1 LREGIPNSYPPFHP
15 RRDPFEKVSQV
26 KKRNEDSMS
35 KHEVTVELAG
45 GKRLVFETGRMAK
58 QASGAALVTTGETVV
73 LATAV
78 ASPDPREGIDFFP
91 LTVDYREYTY
101 AGGRIPGGFI
111 KREGR
116 PSEKEVLTCRQIDR
130 PIRPL
135 FPDGFRNE
143 TQVIALVFSADKE
156 NDPDVV
162 GINAAACALA
172 LSDIPFSATV
182 GAVRVGRINNEFVIN
197 PTYAERA
204 ETTVNIMVVG
214 HKDGIVMIESG
225 AKEETE
231 DVILAAIEFAHEQ
244 IKKIVAAID
253 ELVAV
258 AGKPKRAFTA
268 PTTDEAYYEEL
279 KAKIGERLMD
289 ALDTHKHAKTESYA
303 LVKTIKDELA
313 AELPADDPNAK
324 KKLSTYYELL
334 RERTFRE
341 QVTKERIRPDRRAF
355 DEIRPITIETKV
367 LPRTHGS
374 ALFTRGETQALVTA
388 TLGTADDGQRL
399 ESYEGE
405 QRKNFMLHYNF
416 PPFSVGETG
425 RMTGTGRRE
434 IGHGALAERAISA
447 VLPSIEESPYSMRI
461 VSDILESN
469 GSSSMASV
477 CGASLALYDAGI
489 PLKGSVAGV
498 AMGLVKEGDDYAI
511 LTDIAGAEDHYGD
524 MDFKVAGTRKGITA
538 LQMDIKIGGLT
549 REILQQAMEQARR
562 GRLFLLDKMD
572 AVLDGP
578 RKERSA
584 YAPRIETIM
593 IPTDKIRDLI
603 GKGGATIRGIIEQT
617 GAKIDVDDSGKV
629 SVASSDADGLKR
641 ALEIIGNITA
651 VPEIGKVYLGKVV
664 RLAEFGAFVELFPG
678 TDGLLH
684 ISEIAEHRVKE
695 VKDEL
700 REGDQ
705 VMVKVLAIEGNRI
718 KLSRKAL
725 IREQKAKLAQ
735 TSPAAEEVSEAEAP
749 VAPPAA
755 PSAPA
760 RPRHEYDEKQPR
772 SNQSTILIEGG
783 DFDEDEGTVEI
794 EEGDEPNFNRADGVP
809 VTAGPP
815 TGAGRPPA
823 AANNRRRRRRRPGG
837 GGGPRP
843 GGGGHQA

>member
-1 LREGIPNSYPPFHP
+1 
-15 RRDPFEKVSQV
+15 
-26 KKRNEDSMS
+26 MS
-35 KHEVTVELAG
+35 TKHEVAVELAG

-58 QASGAALVTTGETVV
+58 QASGAALVSTGETVV

-116 PSEKEVLTCRQIDR
+116 PSEKEILTARQIDR

-143 TQVIALVFSADKE
+143 TQVIVLVFSADKE

-162 GINAAACALA
+162 GINAAAAAVA
-172 LSDIPFSATV
+172 LSDIPFGATI
-182 GAVRVGRINNEFVIN
+182 GALRVGRVGGEFVAN
-197 PTYAERA
+197 PTYAERLVS
-204 ETTVNIMVVG
+204 TVNIMVVG
-214 HKDGIVMIESG
+214 HKDGIVMIEAG
-225 AKEETE
+225 AKQETE
-231 DVILAAIEFAHEQ
+231 DVILAAIEFAHAE

-253 ELVAV
+253 ELVSK
-258 AGKPKRAFTA
+258 AGKAKRAFTA
-268 PTTDEAYYEEL
+268 PEFDEAYSNDL
-279 KAKIGERLMD
+279 KAKISDRLKD
-289 ALDTHKHAKTESYA
+289 ALDTKSHGKTESYT
-303 LVKTIKDELA
+303 LVKQIKDELA
-313 AELPADDPNAK
+313 AGLPADDPTAK
-324 KKLSTYYELL
+324 KKLAHYYELL
-334 RERTFRE
+334 RESIFRE
-341 QVTKERIRPDRRAF
+341 QVTKDRIRPDRRAF
-355 DEIRPITIETKV
+355 DEIRPISIETGV

-388 TLGTADDGQRL
+388 TLGTTDDSQRL

-425 RMTGTGRRE
+425 RMTGVGRRE
-434 IGHGALAERAISA
+434 VGHGALAERAISA
-447 VLPSIEESPYSMRI
+447 VLPGPDESPYSIRI

-477 CGASLALYDAGI
+477 CGASLALYDSGI
-489 PLKGSVAGV
+489 PLKGAVAGV

-524 MDFKVAGTRKGITA
+524 MDFKVAGTRNGITA

-549 REILQQAMEQARR
+549 RQILEQAMEQARR

-572 AVLDGP
+572 AALDGP
-578 RKERSA
+578 RQERSQ
-584 YAPRIETIM
+584 YAPRIETLQ
-593 IPTDKIRDLI
+593 IPTEKIRDLI
-603 GKGGATIRGIIEQT
+603 GKGGATIRGIVEQT
-617 GAKIDVDDSGKV
+617 GAKIDVDDTGRV

-641 ALEIIGNITA
+641 ALAMINDVTA
-651 VPEIGKVYLGKVV
+651 VPEVGKTYLGKVV
-664 RLAEFGAFVELFPG
+664 RLAEFGAFVEIFPG

-705 VMVKVLAIEGNRI
+705 VMVKVLALEGNRI

-725 IREQKAKLAQ
+725 IKEQKAKLAQ
-735 TSPAAEEVSEAEAP
+735 
-749 VAPPAA
+749 
-755 PSAPA
+755 SAPA
-760 RPRHEYDEKQPR
+760 ENSEEESSPRESAVSASRPRHEFDDRQPK

-783 DFDEDEGTVEI
+783 DDFEE
-794 EEGDEPNFNRADGVP
+794 EEGEELDEKTEPNFNRVEGAP
-809 VTAGPP
+809 AATTQSAAG
-815 TGAGRPPA
+815 GRPP
-823 AANNRRRRRRRPGG
+823 ANNRRRRRRRPGG
-837 GGGPRP
+837 RGP
-843 GGGGHQA
+843 GGGQA

>member
-1 LREGIPNSYPPFHP
+1 
-15 RRDPFEKVSQV
+15 
-26 KKRNEDSMS
+26 MS
-35 KHEVTVELAG
+35 TKHEVAVELAG
-45 GKRLVFETGRMAK
+45 GRRLTFETGRIAK
-58 QASGAALVTTGETVV
+58 QASGAALVSTGETVV

-78 ASPDPREGIDFFP
+78 SSPDPREGIDFFP

-116 PSEKEVLTCRQIDR
+116 PSEKEILTARQIDR

-162 GINAAACALA
+162 AINAAAAALA

-182 GAVRVGRINNEFVIN
+182 GAVRVGRVEGELVIN
-197 PTYAERA
+197 PTYSERLVS
-204 ETTVNIMVVG
+204 TLNIMVVG
-214 HKDGIVMIESG
+214 HKDGIVMIEAG

-231 DVILAAIEFAHEQ
+231 EVVLSAIEFAHSE

-253 ELVAV
+253 ELVAK
-258 AGKPKRAFTA
+258 AGKKKKEFAA
-268 PTTDEAYYEEL
+268 PQIDEAYYNEL
-279 KAKIGERLMD
+279 KSKIGDRLKD
-289 ALDTHKHAKTESYA
+289 ALDTKAHGKTESYG
-303 LVKTIKDELA
+303 LIKQIKDELA
-313 AELPADDPNAK
+313 AEIPADDTTGAK
-324 KKLSTYYELL
+324 KKLGTYYELM
-334 RERTFRE
+334 RERLFRE

-355 DEIRPITIETKV
+355 DEIRAISIETGV

-388 TLGTADDGQRL
+388 TLGTPDEAQRM

-405 QRKNFMLHYNF
+405 MKKPFMLHYNF

-425 RMTGTGRRE
+425 RMTGVGRRE
-434 IGHGALAERAISA
+434 VGHGALAERAITA
-447 VLPSIEESPYSMRI
+447 VLPSPNEYAIRI

-477 CGASLALYDAGI
+477 CGASLALFDAGVK
-489 PLKGSVAGV
+489 LKGAVAGV

-524 MDFKVAGTRKGITA
+524 MDFKVAGTRTGITA

-549 REILQQAMEQARR
+549 RQILQEAMDQARR
-562 GRLFLLDKMD
+562 GRIFLLDKMD
-572 AVLDGP
+572 AELNGP
-578 RKERSA
+578 RTERSK
-584 YAPRIETIM
+584 YAPRIETVQ
-593 IPTDKIRDLI
+593 IPVDKIRDLI
-603 GKGGATIRGIIEQT
+603 GKGGATIRGLVEQT

-629 SVASSDADGLKR
+629 SVASSDAEGLAK
-641 ALEIIGNITA
+641 ALAMINDITA
-651 VPEIGKVYLGKVV
+651 VPEVGKVYLGKVV

-725 IREQKAKLAQ
+725 IKEQRAKLAQ
-735 TSPAAEEVSEAEAP
+735 ANGGEAP
-749 VAPPAA
+749 AEGEGGEE
-755 PSAPA
+755 APA
-760 RPRHEYDEKQPR
+760 RREPREPREPRQPRAEQPRHEFDERQPK

-783 DFDEDEGTVEI
+783 DDFDE
-794 EEGDEPNFNRADGVP
+794 EEGEEFDEENEPNFNRVDGAP
-809 VTAGPP
+809 APGGQPS
-815 TGAGRPPA
+815 GGRPQGGGGA
-823 AANNRRRRRRRPGG
+823 NNNRRRRRRRGGPPRQGG
-837 GGGPRP
+837 GGGH
-843 GGGGHQA
+843 HQG

>member
-1 LREGIPNSYPPFHP
+1 
-15 RRDPFEKVSQV
+15 
-26 KKRNEDSMS
+26 MS
-35 KHEVTVELAG
+35 KHEVAVELAG

-78 ASPDPREGIDFFP
+78 ASPEAREGIDFFP
-91 LTVDYREYTY
+91 LTVEYREFTF

-116 PSEKEVLTCRQIDR
+116 PSEKEILTCRQIDR

-143 TQVIALVFSADKE
+143 TQVVALVFSADKE

-162 GINAAACALA
+162 AINAASAALA

-182 GAVRVGRINNEFVIN
+182 GAVRVGRVDGNFVIN
-197 PTYAERA
+197 PTYAESA
-204 ETTVNIMVVG
+204 ASTVNILVVA

-225 AKEETE
+225 AQEETE
-231 DVILAAIEFAHEQ
+231 EVILEAIEFAHTE
-244 IKKIVAAID
+244 IKKIVAVID

-268 PTTDEAYYEEL
+268 PEFDQAYYDEL
-279 KAKIGERLMD
+279 YAKVGDRLKD
-289 ALDTHKHAKTESYA
+289 ALDTKAHAKLDSQN
-303 LVKTIKDELA
+303 LVKAIKDELA
-313 AELPADDPNAK
+313 AALPADDPNAK
-324 KKLSTYYELL
+324 KKLATYYEHL
-334 RERTFRE
+334 RERIFRG
-341 QVTKERIRPDRRAF
+341 QVTKDRVRPDRRAM
-355 DEIRPITIETKV
+355 DEIRQITIENSV
-367 LPRTHGS
+367 LPRVHGS

-388 TLGTADDGQRL
+388 TLGTTDDGQRL

-405 QRKNFMLHYNF
+405 KKKTFMLHYNF
-416 PPFSVGETG
+416 PPFCVGETG
-425 RMTGTGRRE
+425 RMSGTGRRE

-447 VLPSIEESPYSMRI
+447 VLPSADDSPYTIRI
-461 VSDILESN
+461 VSEILESN
-469 GSSSMASV
+469 GSSSMATV
-477 CGASLALYDAGI
+477 CGASLALFDAGI
-489 PLKGSVAGV
+489 ALKGAVAGV

-562 GRLFLLDKMD
+562 GRIFLLDKMD

-578 RKERSA
+578 RTERSA
-584 YAPRIETIM
+584 YAPRIETVM

-617 GAKIDVDDSGKV
+617 GAKIDVDDTGRV
-629 SVASSDADGLKR
+629 NVASCDSEGLKK
-641 ALEIIGNITA
+641 ALEMIGNITA
-651 VPEIGKVYLGKVV
+651 VPEVGKIYLGKVV

-725 IREQKAKLAQ
+725 IKEQKAKLVQAA
-735 TSPAAEEVSEAEAP
+735 PAESSEVEIEASEA
-749 VAPPAA
+749 PAA
-755 PSAPA
+755 PAKA
-760 RPRHEYDEKQPR
+760 RNEFDERQP
-772 SNQSTILIEGG
+772 STNQSTILIEGG
-783 DFDEDEGTVEI
+783 EDFDEVDGEEFDEEN
-794 EEGDEPNFNRADGVP
+794 EPNFNRAE
-809 VTAGPP
+809 
-815 TGAGRPPA
+815 GAPAPATA
-823 AANNRRRRRRRPGG
+823 AAGAARPAGAANNNNRRRRRRRPGG
-837 GGGPRP
+837 GGGRGA
-843 GGGGHQA
+843 GGQA

>member
-1 LREGIPNSYPPFHP
+1 
-15 RRDPFEKVSQV
+15 
-26 KKRNEDSMS
+26 MS
-35 KHEVTVELAG
+35 KHEVAVELAG

-78 ASPDPREGIDFFP
+78 ASPDTREGIDFFP

-182 GAVRVGRINNEFVIN
+182 GAVRVGRVDGEFVIN
-197 PTYAERA
+197 PTYSERA
-204 ETTVNIMVVG
+204 ATTVNIMVVG

-225 AKEETE
+225 AKEESEET
-231 DVILAAIEFAHEQ
+231 ILAAIEFGHTE
-244 IKKIVAAID
+244 IKKICAAID
-253 ELVAV
+253 ELVKL

-268 PTTDEAYYEEL
+268 PEFDQAYFDELSAKVSDRL
-279 KAKIGERLMD
+279 KD
-289 ALDTHKHAKTESYA
+289 ALDTKIHEKLESQN
-303 LVKTIKDELA
+303 LVKEIKDELA
-313 AELPADDPNAK
+313 ATLPADDPAAK
-324 KKLSTYYELL
+324 KKLATYYEKL
-334 RERTFRE
+334 RERIFRE
-341 QVTKERIRPDRRAF
+341 QVTKERIRPDRREF
-355 DEIRPITIETKV
+355 DQIRQITIETSV
-367 LPRTHGS
+367 LPRVHGS

-388 TLGTADDGQRL
+388 TLGTADEGQRM
-399 ESYEGE
+399 ENYEGD
-405 QRKNFMLHYNF
+405 RKKPFMLHYNF
-416 PPFSVGETG
+416 PPFCVGETG
-425 RMTGTGRRE
+425 RMGGTGRRE
-434 IGHGALAERAISA
+434 IGHGALAERAITA
-447 VLPSIEESPYSMRI
+447 VLPTPEESPYTIRI

-469 GSSSMASV
+469 GSSSMATV
-477 CGASLALYDAGI
+477 CGASLALFDSGI
-489 PLKGSVAGV
+489 ALKGAVAGV

-549 REILQQAMEQARR
+549 REILAQAMEQARK

-578 RKERSA
+578 RTERSA
-584 YAPRIETIM
+584 YAPRIETVM

-617 GAKIDVDDSGKV
+617 GAKIDVDDTGRV
-629 SVASSDADGLKR
+629 NVASCDADGLKR
-641 ALEIIGNITA
+641 ALEMIGNLTA

-700 REGDQ
+700 SEGDQ
-705 VMVKVLAIEGNRI
+705 IMVKVLAIEGNRI

-725 IREQKAKLAQ
+725 IKEQKAKLAHSAPAPVEGEEAEISASESQ
-735 TSPAAEEVSEAEAP
+735 TSPAAPAAQAERVAP
-749 VAPPAA
+749 VK
-755 PSAPA
+755 
-760 RPRHEYDEKQPR
+760 PRHEFDEHQPK

-783 DFDEDEGTVEI
+783 DDFDEENGEEIDEEN
-794 EEGDEPNFNRADGVP
+794 EPNFNRVDGAPAP
-809 VTAGPP
+809 VAGQPA
-815 TGAGRPPA
+815 GAGRPKPD
-823 AANNRRRRRRRPGG
+823 NKNRRRRRRPGG
-837 GGGPRP
+837 P
-843 GGGGHQA
+843 GGGRG